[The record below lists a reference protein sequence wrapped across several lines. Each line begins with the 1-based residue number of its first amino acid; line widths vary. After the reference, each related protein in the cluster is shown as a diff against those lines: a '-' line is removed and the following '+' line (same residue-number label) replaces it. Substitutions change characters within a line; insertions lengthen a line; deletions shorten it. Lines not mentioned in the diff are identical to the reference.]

1 MRCQRIRPPAN
12 YPNLIAEAD
21 AVRFMKRARKA
32 AVLHLFCWSR
42 RDLDQCIEDSMDR
55 VFAGGMLRIS
65 WFKKSSPSIVDLTE
79 DQVRE
84 VLLPRDWVDIKVCA
98 VDQDSSALKFVR
110 RKSSH
115 QPDITPSR

>member
-1 MRCQRIRPPAN
+1 
-12 YPNLIAEAD
+12 
-21 AVRFMKRARKA
+21 
-32 AVLHLFCWSR
+32 
-42 RDLDQCIEDSMDR
+42 MDR